1 MIKRPTRLSAQ
12 VFLDLPPV
20 LGHYLENTRSSWVET
35 SPPNGKVTFMG
46 RQGIF
51 EDFESM
57 AVERRQVIQV
67 IGRDRARSLY
77 YRIGF
82 EQGRRDALRHLEQ
95 YEGNVRLAL
104 QAVTVFLQMLGRFVA
119 EPVRFEYDLESNM
132 LYREMNLTMSSEAA
146 VHRLATT
153 ETSDSV
159 CWVTC
164 GYLAGHTSEV
174 LGRRVIAMEK
184 ACSASGKGPCRILAR
199 FENEWGE
206 EANWVRNAFK
216 HDSFDV
222 ELSTRDE
229 QIAQLKEAANRSAAA
244 LNSLNRRLK
253 SDLLLDSLTAESE
266 NMQAVMRR
274 AKQVAQSDVPVLMVG
289 EPGTGCATL
298 AKAIHLSSARKAG
311 PFEAVDCRSLAA
323 SLLVQELAGFAPGAF
338 QGALRGH
345 TGALA
350 RANKGTIFFDEITH
364 LTPEAQALLLRTI
377 EDKTVTPLGA
387 QEPAKADVRII
398 AATQHDPQVQMTYG
412 KIRDDLYYAVAVGRI
427 DVPPLRDRLDCI
439 LPLAHGFMIDAR
451 DRYERPAAQFSKE
464 FKQAL
469 LDCAWPGNLRQLK
482 NTVEHAVVFGP
493 NRELGIEDLPEEIIS
508 FRSVRPSQ
516 ELNGDVLR
524 AMLKRTRGNR
534 SEAAELLGIGR
545 TTLWR
550 LMKRAGID

>member
-20 LGHYLENTRSSWVET
+20 LGHYLENTRSSWIET
-35 SPPNGKVTFMG
+35 SPSLGKVTFMG
-46 RQGIF
+46 RVGVF
-51 EDFESM
+51 ADLETL
-57 AVERRQVIQV
+57 AVERRQIIQNL
-67 IGRDRARSLY
+67 GRDRTRALC

-104 QAVTVFLQMLGRFVA
+104 QSVTVFSQMLGRFVA
-119 EPVRFEYDLESNM
+119 EPVRFEFDLESNT
-132 LYREMNLTMSSEAA
+132 LYREIGLPSSAEAA
-146 VHRLATT
+146 VHRLVTT
-153 ETSDSV
+153 EPADAV
-159 CWVTC
+159 CWTTC

-184 ACSASGKGPCRILAR
+184 SCAASGKGACRILAK

-206 EANWVRNAFK
+206 EANWVRRAL
-216 HDSFDV
+216 HV
-222 ELSTRDE
+222 ESIDDELTMRDE
-229 QIAQLKEAANRSAAA
+229 QIAQLKETASRSAAA

-253 SDLLLDSLTAESE
+253 GDLLLDSLVAESE

-289 EPGTGCATL
+289 EPGTGRATF
-298 AKAIHLSSARKAG
+298 AKAIHLSSTRKSG
-311 PFEAVDCRSLAA
+311 NFEVFDCRSLAA
-323 SLLVQELAGFAPGAF
+323 SLLVQELAGFAEGAF
-338 QGALRGH
+338 QGASRGH

-350 RANKGTIFFDEITH
+350 RANKGTIYFDEIAH
-364 LTPEAQALLLRTI
+364 LSPEAQGLLLRAM

-387 QEPAKADVRII
+387 QEPQKADVRVI
-398 AATQHDPQVQMTYG
+398 AATQYDPQQQVAHG
-412 KIRDDLYYAVAVGRI
+412 KIREDLYYAIAIGRM
-427 DVPPLRDRLDCI
+427 DVPPLRDRLECI
-439 LPLAHGFMIDAR
+439 LPLAHSFMADAR
-451 DRYERPAAQFSKE
+451 DRYDRPAAQFSRD

-469 LDCAWPGNLRQLK
+469 LDCAWPGNLRQLR
-482 NTVEHAVVFGP
+482 NTIDHAVVFGP

-508 FRSVRPSQ
+508 FRCVRPSQ

>member
-20 LGHYLENTRSSWVET
+20 LGHYLENTRTSWIET
-35 SPPNGKVTFMG
+35 SPPSGKVSFMG
-46 RQGIF
+46 RVGVF
-51 EDFESM
+51 EDVESL
-57 AVERRQVIQV
+57 AVERRQVIQTL
-67 IGRDRARSLY
+67 GRDRARSLY

-104 QAVTVFLQMLGRFVA
+104 QAVTVFAQMLGKLVA
-119 EPVRFEYDLESNM
+119 EPVRFEFDLESNT
-132 LYREMNLTMSSEAA
+132 LYREITLQSSTEAA
-146 VHRLATT
+146 VHRLVTT
-153 ETSDSV
+153 EAADSV
-159 CWVTC
+159 CWTTC

-184 ACSASGKGPCRILAR
+184 SCSASGKGPCRILAK
-199 FENEWGE
+199 FENEYGE

-216 HDSFDV
+216 VDSIDA
-222 ELSTRDE
+222 ELTARDE
-229 QIAQLKEAANRSAAA
+229 QIVQLKETASRSAAA
-244 LNSLNRRLK
+244 LNSINRRLK
-253 SDLLLDSLTAESE
+253 SDLLLDSLIAESE
-266 NMQAVMRR
+266 NMQSVMRR

-289 EPGTGCATL
+289 EPGTGRATL
-298 AKAIHLSSARKAG
+298 AKAIHLCSARKAG
-311 PFEAVDCRSLAA
+311 AFEVVDCRALAA
-323 SLLVQELAGFAPGAF
+323 SLLVQELAGFAQGAF
-338 QGALRGH
+338 QGASRGH

-350 RANKGTIFFDEITH
+350 RANKGTTYFDEITH
-364 LTPEAQALLLRTI
+364 LTPEAQGMLLRAM

-387 QEPAKADVRII
+387 QEPQKADVRVI
-398 AATQHDPQVQMTYG
+398 AATQYDPQTQMTHG
-412 KIRDDLYYAVAVGRI
+412 KIREDLYYAIAIGRM

-439 LPLAHGFMIDAR
+439 LPLAHAFMVDAR
-451 DRYERPAAQFSKE
+451 DRYDRPAAQFSKE

-469 LDCAWPGNLRQLK
+469 LDCAWPGNLRQLR
-482 NTVEHAVVFGP
+482 NTIEHAVVFGP

-516 ELNGDVLR
+516 ELTGDVLR

-550 LMKRAGID
+550 LMKREGID